1 MLHHSSLSSSLQC
14 GNVVCV
20 EVRENFNSIQAR
32 NKQYMLLC
40 NVGDWGV
47 ASTLITVAPFDPPCE
62 YVTLPCVGLLEN
74 TLLDMTAQKTCVH
87 GHVTSVGGGGELDG
101 LEV

>member
-1 MLHHSSLSSSLQC
+1 M
-14 GNVVCV
+14 
-20 EVRENFNSIQAR
+20 RENFTSSNNATSNTSVHALV
-32 NKQYMLLC
+32 Y
-40 NVGDWGV
+40 VGEWGV

-87 GHVTSVGGGGELDG
+87 GHVTSVGGGGELDC
-101 LEV
+101 